1 MLISTTNIMP
11 GQAHLFLS
19 GYSILVFFFFHCL
32 AVSLLR
38 EKLAVTSEIKHGTG

>member
-19 GYSILVFFFFHCL
+19 GYSILVFFFHCL